1 MCGRHMKLRYLT
13 IGFRPDPDHP
23 TGADLKSL
31 FVVVPNTP
39 EDIGELIVWLE
50 NWYCRGEA

>member
-1 MCGRHMKLRYLT
+1 MKLRYLT